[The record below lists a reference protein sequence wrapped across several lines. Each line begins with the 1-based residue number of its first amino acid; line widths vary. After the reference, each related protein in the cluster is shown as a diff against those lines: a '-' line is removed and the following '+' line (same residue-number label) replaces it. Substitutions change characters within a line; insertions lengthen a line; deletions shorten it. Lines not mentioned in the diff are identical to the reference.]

1 MWIEILLK
9 LVYHL
14 EEVMVFILSLLI
26 IHFLE
31 DNDTF
36 VNVLSIN
43 FLEAIFDFKVNF
55 SKSDLAGLIVNS
67 YVLSS
72 IASLDV
78 VKLYSAPSHNSE
90 FLWVVILFYFFWK
103 SWDYSDLCFETHAFH
118 WYFTSALPRSL
129 LAAFPLSLFG
139 LFVDRRVRSF
149 TFPVL
154 AFILLYSK
162 LPHKELRFIIS
173 SVPIF
178 NLSASIASNR
188 IYNNKK
194 KMVWN
199 LLFLILLGLLLMSLA
214 GTVTSFMAS
223 YWNYPS
229 GHALKK
235 LHGIGF
241 HNDTDERW
249 VHIDTFSAMN
259 GISRFCESDFPWR
272 YSKEEQISLQE
283 FQQRNFTFLIK
294 LLTQSVGIVNEHP
307 VINGFKCL
315 FIEDGFSRVRLKPG
329 FPPIFLVKEPKVY
342 AHGNLENQNLFSQ
355 NWPGCP

>member
-1 MWIEILLK
+1 
-9 LVYHL
+9 
-14 EEVMVFILSLLI
+14 
-26 IHFLE
+26 
-31 DNDTF
+31 
-36 VNVLSIN
+36 
-43 FLEAIFDFKVNF
+43 
-55 SKSDLAGLIVNS
+55 
-67 YVLSS
+67 
-72 IASLDV
+72 
-78 VKLYSAPSHNSE
+78 
-90 FLWVVILFYFFWK
+90 
-103 SWDYSDLCFETHAFH
+103 
-118 WYFTSALPRSL
+118 
-129 LAAFPLSLFG
+129 
-139 LFVDRRVRSF
+139 
-149 TFPVL
+149 
-154 AFILLYSK
+154 
-162 LPHKELRFIIS
+162 
-173 SVPIF
+173 
-178 NLSASIASNR
+178 
-188 IYNNKK
+188 
-194 KMVWN
+194 MVWN

-283 FQQRNFTFLIK
+283 FQQRDFTFLI
-294 LLTQSVGIVNEHP
+294 NEHP